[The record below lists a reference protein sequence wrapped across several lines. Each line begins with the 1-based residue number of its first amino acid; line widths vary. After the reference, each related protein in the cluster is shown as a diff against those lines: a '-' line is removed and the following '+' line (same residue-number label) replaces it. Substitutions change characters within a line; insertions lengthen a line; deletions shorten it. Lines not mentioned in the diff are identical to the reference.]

1 MMKDELRN
9 APVKEKRNLIY
20 VAGGIVFAFFLVFVI
35 FKYEVLFKIIRF
47 VYDAFSPFLTGLV
60 IAFILNAF
68 VNMFENRIFA
78 PLNRRF
84 ADGRIWNKLRRPIT
98 LILSYVLVFAII
110 TLLLFFIIPEF
121 TRSLENFIQSAGDT
135 VPGYIET
142 ADKFVREFIA
152 ENEFNVD
159 LQAVYNKISA
169 NLQWDVILD
178 KLTKL
183 MSNIAPKVVNMAVNV
198 ASGIF
203 TVVLAVIYSIYFLVG
218 KEKLIMAAKKSIYA
232 IFKKNT
238 ANKISMVLRLSNNVF
253 SNYVVGQLTECVIL
267 GTLCYIGMVIIG
279 LDYALLIS
287 VIIMVS
293 ALIPILGAYIG
304 AGLGAIILLMV
315 HPLDALWFLV
325 FIIILQQFEGNV
337 IYPKVVGSSIGLP
350 GLWTLT
356 AVMVCN
362 SMFGIVGI
370 LIGVPA
376 AAVVYRLL
384 RYGANRK
391 LAAKGI
397 TEEILMGS
405 EVEENY
411 AEILSTTDKAQP
423 DDDHEDDEDEDEE
436 DDTHHGFFAELWY
449 RITSFFSSLFHKAK
463 H

>member
-20 VAGGIVFAFFLVFVI
+20 VAGGIVFAFFLIFVI
-35 FKYEVLFKIIRF
+35 FKYESLVKIVNF
-47 VYDAFSPFLTGLV
+47 VYEAFSPFLTGLV

-68 VNMFENRIFA
+68 VNMFEKRIFA
-78 PLNRRF
+78 PLNRKF
-84 ADGRIWNKLRRPIT
+84 AEGRIWNKIRRPIT
-98 LILSYVLVFAII
+98 LILSYVLVIAII

-121 TRSLENFIQSAGDT
+121 TRSLENFITSASET

-142 ADKFVREFIA
+142 ADKFIRSFIA

-159 LQAVYNKISA
+159 LQAVYDKVSA

-178 KLTKL
+178 KLTKI
-183 MSNIAPKVVNMAVNV
+183 MSNIAPKVVNMAVSV

-203 TVVLAVIYSIYFLVG
+203 TVVLAIIYSIYFLVG
-218 KEKLIMAAKKSIYA
+218 KEKLIMASKKSLYA
-232 IFKKNT
+232 IFKKGT
-238 ANKISMVLRLSNNVF
+238 ANKISMVMRLSNNVF
-253 SNYVVGQLTECVIL
+253 SSYVVGQLTECVIL

-287 VIIMVS
+287 VIIMIS

-304 AGLGAIILLMV
+304 AGLGALILLMV

-376 AAVVYRLL
+376 TAVVYRLV

-397 TEEILMGS
+397 TEDILMGS
-405 EVEENY
+405 EVEEHY
-411 AEILSTTDKAQP
+411 AEILSTSEKAQP
-423 DDDHEDDEDEDEE
+423 ENEHEDEE
-436 DDTHHGFFAELWY
+436 DEEEEELHHGFFAELWY
-449 RITSFFSSLFHKAK
+449 RISSWFSSLFHKAK

>member
-20 VAGGIVFAFFLVFVI
+20 VATGIVFAFFLVFVI
-35 FKYEVLFKIIRF
+35 FKYEVLAKIISF
-47 VYDAFSPFLTGLV
+47 VYNAFSPFLTGLV

-68 VNMFENRIFA
+68 VNMFEKRIFA
-78 PLNRRF
+78 SLNRRF
-84 ADGRIWNKLRRPIT
+84 ADGKIWNKIRRPIT
-98 LILSYVLVFAII
+98 LIISYVLVIAII

-121 TRSLENFIQSAGDT
+121 TRSLENFIQTASAT

-142 ADKFVREFIA
+142 ADKFIRSFVHD
-152 ENEFNVD
+152 NDLNLD
-159 LQAVYNKISA
+159 LQSVYDKVSA
-169 NLQWDVILD
+169 GLQWDVVLD

-183 MSNIAPKVVNMAVNV
+183 MSNIAPKVVNVAVNV
-198 ASGIF
+198 ASGIV
-203 TVVLAVIYSIYFLVG
+203 TIVLAIIYSIYFLVG
-218 KEKLIMAAKKSIYA
+218 KEKLIMATKKTIYA

-238 ANKISMVLRLSNNVF
+238 ANKISMVMRLSNNVF
-253 SNYVVGQLTECVIL
+253 SSYVVGQLTECVIL
-267 GTLCYIGMVIIG
+267 GSLCYIGMTIIG
-279 LDYALLIS
+279 LEYALLIS
-287 VIIMVS
+287 VIIMVT

-304 AGLGAIILLMV
+304 AGLGALILLMV

-362 SMFGIVGI
+362 SMFGISGI

-376 AAVVYRLL
+376 SAVLYRLA

-391 LAAKGI
+391 LASKGI
-397 TEEILMGS
+397 TEDILMGS

-411 AEILSTTDKAQP
+411 SEILSTTDKNRP
-423 DDDHEDDEDEDEE
+423 EDEHDVEEEAEEE
-436 DDTHHGFFAELWY
+436 DLHHGFFADLWY
-449 RITSFFSSLFHKAK
+449 RITSWFASLFHRAK